1 MFYPWLQDVMKKYIV
16 RLSEEE
22 RAHLEEVVKRL
33 KGSSQKVKRAQILL
47 KADIEGSNW
56 PDEKIAEAFDCRRQT
71 VEEVRERLVTKGF
84 DVALN
89 GKKRLN
95 PPRAKL
101 LSGEQEAQLIA
112 MRLGAPPAG
121 YGNWT
126 LTLLKNEMI
135 ALEIVETISHET
147 VRQTLKKMD

>member
-1 MFYPWLQDVMKKYIV
+1 MKKYIV

-89 GKKRLN
+89 GKKRLH

>member
-89 GKKRLN
+89 GKKRLH